1 MPAVLERFTSIPV
14 ALDHIAVPR
23 LSDGP
28 PYDSLKPLFD
38 LVRFPNLYLKFSS
51 ETIYAARKGKSTC
64 KEFFSLLLDRFGAK
78 RIMWGSNFPATHDRS
93 LKEQLAMAREE
104 LSFLPSEDQRW
115 LFGETALTLWPM
127 LR

>member
-1 MPAVLERFTSIPV
+1 MVDRPMLQCLIVAYCPAELLPGLQIIDCHVV
-14 ALDHIAVPR
+14 H
-23 LSDGP
+23 
-28 PYDSLKPLFD
+28 D
-38 LVRFPNLYLKFSS
+38 LHYS
-51 ETIYAARKGKSTC
+51 
-64 KEFFSLLLDRFGAK
+64 DRFGAK
-78 RIMWGSNFPATHDRS
+78 RVMWGSNYPATHDRS